1 MSGVVPRGP
10 WWSMDLD
17 REIASDDESESRI
30 LWINH
35 DDGREL
41 GMLAHLIGADFTE
54 QLRAYNP
61 NISDPRWL
69 CPSWQSEML
78 KTAESVKRAAGAA
91 LGMIGTAMICAPYN
105 PESDGGHALWSC
117 RGRNGV
123 MVMIYGLKACGECI
137 GCLATTNTTTRV
149 PRGKPSVYFAQS
161 VAGGPVKIGHSAD
174 VEARV
179 ASLQTAHADT
189 LRIIGTI
196 PGGRAVEAALHASFA
211 DDRIGGEWFRPS
223 PSLIAFVREIQRRA

>member
-1 MSGVVPRGP
+1 MSTVVPSGAWR
-10 WWSMDLD
+10 SMDLN
-17 REIASDDESESRI
+17 REIDPSDESESRV
-30 LWINH
+30 LWINYS
-35 DDGREL
+35 DGREL
-41 GMLAHLIGADFTE
+41 GVLTHLIGGDFTE

-78 KTAESVKRAAGAA
+78 KIAESIKHAAGAA
-91 LGMIGTAMICAPYN
+91 LGMIGTPMICAPRN
-105 PESDGGHALWSC
+105 SESDYGHALWAC

-123 MVMIYGLKACGECI
+123 MAMIYGPKACGECI
-137 GCLATTNTTTRV
+137 GCLATTNATTRA

-161 VAGGPVKIGHSAD
+161 VAGGPVKIGHSND
-174 VEARV
+174 PEARV

-196 PGGRAVEAALHASFA
+196 PGGRAVETALHASFA

-223 PSLIAFVREIQRRA
+223 PSLVAFMREIRRGA